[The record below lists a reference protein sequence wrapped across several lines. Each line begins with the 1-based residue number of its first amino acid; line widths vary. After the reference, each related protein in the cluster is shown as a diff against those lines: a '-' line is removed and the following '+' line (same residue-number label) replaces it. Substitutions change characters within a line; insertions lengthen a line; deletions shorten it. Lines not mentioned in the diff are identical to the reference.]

1 MECGLLIRLDKGPV
15 FRVADSAIVLGAGL
29 LLLEILFHRS
39 SGVEAPQTN

>member
-29 LLLEILFHRS
+29 LGWIFCFIDRVRVKE
-39 SGVEAPQTN
+39 P